1 MIGVGEGERVYV
13 VGGGEVIGVELKV
26 ESLKLKERGRSR

>member
-1 MIGVGEGERVYV
+1 MRRAAEVIGVGEGERVYV

-26 ESLKLKERGRSR
+26 